1 MKIPIGTYGNPLA
14 LGNELAIDSFN
25 HTFVDGVSGVGKS
38 TLLEDVAIQLIRAG
52 KPILYMDPH
61 GTSARRILG
70 YIPKRYAERV
80 VYINPLAKKVPGISV
95 FCGKTKE
102 ERELDIAA
110 LSGMLKSTAGDAW
123 GFETANVIDS
133 AATAAVE
140 SMEHPTMA
148 HVYLFIVRKL
158 MRERMIAKARNPLL
172 DDFALEYDEG
182 LRPSERMA
190 KFAAPINKLKPFV
203 RPIIRTIFNQT
214 ANLPLIDLMNKAI
227 VIVDLNKGKIGDMNA
242 AFIGSAILNHV
253 GIYAFR
259 RPAQGRSEF
268 TIIVDEFQNFSHGI
282 NWTTFFAEL
291 RKFDIRC
298 WLATQSVTQIP
309 EQWIDPILGN
319 VNNLI
324 SFAVGDKDAARIA
337 GAYGDPALAHEL
349 VWLDDHEFYAKV
361 KIGRQRLLFRQ
372 VRALAPLEKQGD
384 ESKYRDVLKT
394 SRMRWGKKRKDV
406 DAGILR
412 LLREGLGGESKAAIG
427 KKKKGPAEAE
437 PNPNR

>member
-1 MKIPIGTYGNPLA
+1 MAAGTPDTMNIPIGTYGDPLS
-14 LGNELAIDSFN
+14 LEKTLAIDSFN

-52 KPILYMDPH
+52 RPLLYMDPH
-61 GTSARRILG
+61 GTSARRILSN
-70 YIPKRYAERV
+70 IPKRYGERV

-102 ERELDIAA
+102 EKELDIAS
-110 LSGMLKSTAGDAW
+110 LTGMLKSTAGDAW

-158 MRERMIAKARNPLL
+158 LREKMIAKADNPLL
-172 DDFALEYDEG
+172 TDFALEYDEG
-182 LRPSERMA
+182 LRASERMA
-190 KFAAPINKLKPFV
+190 KFAPPINKLKPFV

-214 ANLPLIDLMNKAI
+214 ANLPLVELMNDAI
-227 VIVDLNKGKIGDMNA
+227 VIVDLDKGKIGDVNA
-242 AFIGSAILNHV
+242 ALIGSAILNHI

-259 RPAQGRSEF
+259 RPAHHRTEF
-268 TIIVDEFQNFSHGI
+268 TVMVDEFQNFSHGI

-291 RKFDIRC
+291 RKFGIRC
-298 WLATQSVTQIP
+298 WLATQSVTQVP
-309 EQWIDPILGN
+309 EKWMDSILGN

-324 SFAVGDKDAARIA
+324 CFAVGDKDAERIA
-337 GAYGDPALAHEL
+337 DAYGDPSLAHGL
-349 VWLDDHEFYAKV
+349 IWLDDHEFYAKV
-361 KIGRQRLLFRQ
+361 KIGKQRHLFRH
-372 VRALAPLEKQGD
+372 VRALAPLPKQGD

-406 DAGILR
+406 DAGIVA
-412 LLREGLGGESKAAIG
+412 LLKRGFEG
-427 KKKKGPAEAE
+427 EA
-437 PNPNR
+437 

>member
-1 MKIPIGTYGNPLA
+1 MAAGTPDAMNIPIGTYGDPFS
-14 LGNELAIDSFN
+14 LGKELVIDSFN

-52 KPILYMDPH
+52 RPLLYMDPH

-70 YIPKRYAERV
+70 HIPKRYGEKV

-102 ERELDIAA
+102 EKELDIAS

-140 SMEHPTMA
+140 SMERPTMA
-148 HVYLFIVRKL
+148 HVYLFIMRKL
-158 MRERMIAKARNPLL
+158 VREGMIAKADNPLL
-172 DDFALEYDEG
+172 ADFAIEYDGG

-190 KFAAPINKLKPFV
+190 KFAPPINKLKPFV

-214 ANLPLIDLMNKAI
+214 ANLPLVELMDDAI
-227 VIVDLNKGKIGDMNA
+227 IVVDLDKGKIGDVNA
-242 AFIGSAILNHV
+242 ALIGSAILNHI

-259 RPAQGRSEF
+259 RPAHRRSEF
-268 TIIVDEFQNFSHGI
+268 TVIVDEFQNFSHGI

-291 RKFDIRC
+291 RKYGIRC
-298 WLATQSVTQIP
+298 WLATQSVTQVP
-309 EQWIDPILGN
+309 EKWMDSILGN

-324 SFAVGDKDAARIA
+324 CFAVGDKDAERIA
-337 GAYGDPALAHEL
+337 AAYGDPSLAPGL
-349 VWLDDHEFYAKV
+349 VWLDDHEFHAKV
-361 KIGRQRLLFRQ
+361 KIGRQRHLFRH
-372 VRALAPLEKQGD
+372 VRAFAPLPKQGD
-384 ESKYRDVLKT
+384 ESQYRDVLKT
-394 SRMRWGKKRKDV
+394 SRMRWGKNRKDV
-406 DAGILR
+406 DAGIVK
-412 LLREGLGGESKAAIG
+412 LLRQGLE
-427 KKKKGPAEAE
+427 EE
-437 PNPNR
+437 D